1 MKINVLNVSMI
12 ILELLVENARVKLAK
27 VVFIMSQLSLL
38 KIMIFCSRVPKI
50 LRPNFFF

>member
-27 VVFIMSQLSLL
+27 VVFIMSQLRNVSV
-38 KIMIFCSRVPKI
+38 MMD
-50 LRPNFFF
+50 